1 MDYAYIRVSSASQ
14 HIDRQLEE
22 IKKYK
27 IEDKNIFIDKES
39 GKDFNRKS
47 YNKLLKKLKKDDL
60 IIVKSID
67 RLGRNYKDIGE
78 QWSYIT
84 QKKKANICVIDMP
97 ILDTRNVHSDL
108 IGKFIADL
116 ILQLLSFIA
125 ENERNN
131 IKQRQAEGIKIAKIK
146 GIKFGRPCFEI
157 TKDFKESIVLYKKG
171 KLNLAEILEKFKISK
186 TSFYK
191 YAKLVTIKI

>member
-1 MDYAYIRVSSASQ
+1 MSRVE
-14 HIDRQLEE
+14 L
-22 IKKYK
+22 
-27 IEDKNIFIDKES
+27 
-39 GKDFNRKS
+39 RKS
-47 YNKLLKKLKKDDL
+47 
-60 IIVKSID
+60 
-67 RLGRNYKDIGE
+67 
-78 QWSYIT
+78 
-84 QKKKANICVIDMP
+84 
-97 ILDTRNVHSDL
+97 RNVHSDL